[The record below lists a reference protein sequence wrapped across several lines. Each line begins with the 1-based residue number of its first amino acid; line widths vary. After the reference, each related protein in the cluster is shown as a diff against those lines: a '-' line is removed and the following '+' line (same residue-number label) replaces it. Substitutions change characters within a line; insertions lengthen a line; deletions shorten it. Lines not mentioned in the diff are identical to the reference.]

1 MTDFETQSIAS
12 LVLYQGKIILLKHQ
26 VKFTHSPMNI
36 FRCIPYS
43 DVKKNESHPFSNVP
57 Y

>member
-36 FRCIPYS
+36 FRYIPYS